1 MHVVMTN
8 SWVKKTYS
16 HVREIWPLFPAALY
30 LLTFLII
37 VLVYLLGLSFSWGS
51 GAASIFPSI
60 KPFISVF
67 TSRLFTEAFINTCLF
82 VSVGTPFELLTG
94 LFLALILY
102 RSFFMRGFIRSLFLI
117 PLAVPALV
125 TAIVLFIL
133 FDFPGGHIN
142 HLLLGKYGFLPG
154 ILPHPLNWRG
164 TKYLALG
171 LSLLGKVWRDMPI
184 SMLILLAGLN
194 SIDPELF
201 NAAKTMGAGFRQ
213 RLRYIILPLLIPS
226 FATVILLRSIEMWKE
241 FIFPFVLA
249 GKYGLLGTLIESLY
263 NDWGAS
269 HEAAVVALVLVVCI
283 VITAF
288 SFLTMVE
295 CIRKWLSKRDY
306 RGRTV

>member
-1 MHVVMTN
+1 MTTT
-8 SWVKKTYS
+8 WAKKAYT
-16 HVREIWPLFPAALY
+16 HVRDIWPLFPAALY

-37 VLVYLLGLSFSWGS
+37 VFVYLVGLSFSWSNGPTT
-51 GAASIFPSI
+51 IFPTI
-60 KPFISVF
+60 KPLVSVF
-67 TSRLFTEAFINTCLF
+67 ANHLFTEAFTNTCLF
-82 VSVGTPFELLTG
+82 VLIGTPFELLTG

-102 RSFFMRGFIRSLFLI
+102 RSFFMRSVIRSIFLI

-133 FDFPGGHIN
+133 FDFPGGHVN
-142 HLLLGKYGFLPG
+142 HLLLGKYGIVPA

-164 TKYLALG
+164 TRYLALG
-171 LSLLGKVWRDMPI
+171 LALLGKVWRDMPI

-213 RLRYIILPLLIPS
+213 RMRYIIVPLLIPS

-249 GKYGLLGTLIESLY
+249 GQYGLLGTLIESLY

-269 HEAAVVALVLVVCI
+269 HEAAVVALVLVLCI

-288 SFLTMVE
+288 LFLTTVDFF
-295 CIRKWLSKRDY
+295 RKRFAKRY
-306 RGRTV
+306 YHVWS